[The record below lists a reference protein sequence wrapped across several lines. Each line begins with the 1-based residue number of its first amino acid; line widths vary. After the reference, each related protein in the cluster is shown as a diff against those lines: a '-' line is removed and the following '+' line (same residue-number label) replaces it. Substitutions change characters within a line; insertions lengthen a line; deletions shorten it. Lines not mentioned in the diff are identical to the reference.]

1 MDRAVDTL
9 ANVQAI
15 WGRPVHLQTVV
26 ENKPVLISHDGTNAT
41 QKNLGE
47 ADDPRKNPSPPA
59 K

>member
-1 MDRAVDTL
+1 MDRAADTL

-15 WGRPVHLQTVV
+15 WSRPVHLQTIVD
-26 ENKPVLISHDGTNAT
+26 NKPVLVSHDGTNAT

-47 ADDPRKNPSPPA
+47 ADDTRKNASPPT